1 MGSLSLEIGAGE
13 LVAKEKNALI
23 IMKQKVKRSYFCK
36 KDQIK
41 VKKFI

>member
-1 MGSLSLEIGAGE
+1 
-13 LVAKEKNALI
+13 LI